1 MGKRMDALL
10 GRGFKSPKFKTLV
23 SLAVSRLAVLKNQ
36 RQVRCSQARTDVSK
50 LLQLGHHE
58 RALLRV
64 EHVIQEQNMLDA
76 FVMIEGY
83 CYVLIERV
91 SLIEDTRECPEE
103 LKEAVSSL
111 IYATSRCG
119 QFPELQEIRSVLA
132 SWYGREF
139 TAGAAELRNGCGV
152 KTMMI
157 QKLSTRQKSLES
169 RMKVLKEIAS
179 ENGITSLQLDQEQS
193 DIVKE
198 ERRGSNR
205 KHTKLEQDFKGNL
218 EENFVLKE
226 QDHGS
231 VEEIQKDEQFS
242 GSLGSRKKYA
252 DVASAAQ
259 AAFESAANAAAAA
272 RAAMELSRSESQD
285 NIIQDEKSSPSSR
298 RQMNKSSEE
307 ERSATSQVGSPG
319 YRKFEK
325 THPVNDYISE
335 SEGEEQLQRPGEF
348 HSDGKNKKEVSRSLS
363 RSSSNSDSKSE
374 EIRVVSNAHKELEAV
389 EKIAFDE
396 SDDDDD
402 NEIHTE
408 NGGIP
413 WSRQHV
419 LDIDAENSGKAAYD
433 FPKIKQTKST
443 DYEDEGP
450 PFRINID
457 RKPISVRTRQGRR

>member
-10 GRGFKSPKFKTLV
+10 RRGFKSPKFKTLV

-58 RALLRV
+58 RALLRL
-64 EHVIQEQNMLDA
+64 MLNYDSVGDTCL
-76 FVMIEGY
+76 FFFDGD
-83 CYVLIERV
+83 LI
-91 SLIEDTRECPEE
+91 RECPEE

-111 IYATSRCG
+111 IYASSRCG

-139 TAGAAELRNGCGV
+139 TEAAADLRNGCGV
-152 KTMMI
+152 KTLMI

-179 ENGITSLQLDQEQS
+179 ENGITSLQLDQEQPN
-193 DIVKE
+193 IVE
-198 ERRGSNR
+198 EEKRGSNR
-205 KHTKLEQDFKGNL
+205 KHTKLEQDY
-218 EENFVLKE
+218 KE

-242 GSLGSRKKYA
+242 GSLRSKKKYA

-272 RAAMELSRSESQD
+272 RAAMELSRSASQD
-285 NIIQDEKSSPSSR
+285 NIIQEEKTSPSSR
-298 RQMNKSSEE
+298 LPKNKSKDESF
-307 ERSATSQVGSPG
+307 STSQVGSPG

-325 THPVNDYISE
+325 THPVSDYISE
-335 SEGEEQLQRPGEF
+335 SEGEEQLQKPGEF
-348 HSDGKNKKEVSRSLS
+348 HSDEKDKKELSRSVS
-363 RSSSNSDSKSE
+363 SSSSNSDSKSLKETRVGSNE
-374 EIRVVSNAHKELEAV
+374 EKDSETVD
-389 EKIAFDE
+389 KIAFDE
-396 SDDDDD
+396 SDDDN

-413 WSRQHV
+413 MSRRHV
-419 LDIDAENSGKAAYD
+419 LDIDAEKPGKAAYE

-450 PFRINID
+450 PFRLNID

>member
-10 GRGFKSPKFKTLV
+10 RRGFKSPKFKTLV

-83 CYVLIERV
+83 CHVLIERV
-91 SLIEDTRECPEE
+91 SLIEDTRECSEE

-111 IYATSRCG
+111 IYASSRCG

-139 TAGAAELRNGCGV
+139 TEAAADLRNGCGV
-152 KTMMI
+152 KTLMI

-179 ENGITSLQLDQEQS
+179 ENGITSLQLDQEQPN
-193 DIVKE
+193 IVE
-198 ERRGSNR
+198 EEKRGSNR

-218 EENFVLKE
+218 EESSVLKE

-242 GSLGSRKKYA
+242 GSLRSKKKYA

-272 RAAMELSRSESQD
+272 RAAMELSKSASQD
-285 NIIQDEKSSPSSR
+285 NIIQEEKTSPSSR
-298 RQMNKSSEE
+298 LPKNKSKD
-307 ERSATSQVGSPG
+307 ERFSTSQVGSPG

-325 THPVNDYISE
+325 THPVSDYISE
-335 SEGEEQLQRPGEF
+335 SEGEEQLQKPGEF
-348 HSDGKNKKEVSRSLS
+348 HSDEKDKKVLSRSVS
-363 RSSSNSDSKSE
+363 SSSSNSDSKSLK
-374 EIRVVSNAHKELEAV
+374 EIRVGSNEEKDSETV
-389 EKIAFDE
+389 DKIAFDE
-396 SDDDDD
+396 SDDDN

-413 WSRQHV
+413 MSRRHV
-419 LDIDAENSGKAAYD
+419 LDIDAEKPGKAAYE

-450 PFRINID
+450 PFRLNID